1 MRLSEFWDL
10 MEQEFGS
17 GYAAVVARTQ
27 SLGSLGGQTI
37 DQALSA
43 EVSVRRVWEAVCADM
58 AVPPEHYHLPDVPPR
73 R

>member
-43 EVSVRRVWEAVCADM
+43 EVPVRRVWEAVCADM
-58 AVPPEHYHLPDVPPR
+58 AVPPEHYHLPDVSPR
-73 R
+73 Q